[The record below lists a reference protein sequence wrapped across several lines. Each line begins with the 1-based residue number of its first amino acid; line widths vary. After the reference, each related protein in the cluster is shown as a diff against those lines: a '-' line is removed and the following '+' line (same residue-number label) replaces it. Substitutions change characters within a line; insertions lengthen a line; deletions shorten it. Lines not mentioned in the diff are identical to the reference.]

1 VQSSPEMPVK
11 AKAEGSKYAGAVPSF
26 TAAAAGHH
34 HRIIHQR
41 IASSGRS
48 ALNEKRFNSVDFY
61 LLITSM
67 LIKIKNKLYTPT
79 NKWTL
84 RMTSWGSINQS
95 INLRIALGG
104 KKSPQLSFWISK
116 KILSSIGRGP
126 FVTFPEYE
134 VVQNATTR
142 SPIDAP
148 EAIHPLEV
156 GKWVVIHVIT
166 YMDYGVKA

>member
-67 LIKIKNKLYTPT
+67 LIKKNKLYTPT

-148 EAIHPLEV
+148 EAIHPLGV
-156 GKWVVIHVIT
+156 GKWVVIHVIR